1 MHIKMAVCT
10 STLNNKAL
18 KIDKS
23 ILRKVQSIQLRT
35 GVGMGARM
43 RTRTGARTISAM
55 AAIMMG
61 IISLFCL
68 NRHVNL
74 HCPTLWWW
82 WWWWRWWWEWWWEWW
97 GRWEWWEW
105 WAEESELRSLRSLRS
120 EGMGEVLLLAVST
133 ALISSFSSSTV
144 SSFGETVL
152 EMWSS
157 MLEGL
162 R

>member
-1 MHIKMAVCT
+1 MHINMAVCT
-10 STLNNKAL
+10 SILNNKAIR
-18 KIDKS
+18 IDKPIS
-23 ILRKVQSIQLRT
+23 RKLQSIQLRT

-43 RTRTGARTISAM
+43 RTRMRTRAISAV
-55 AAIMMG
+55 ATIMMR

-68 NRHVNL
+68 NRHVNS
-74 HCPTLWWW
+74 HSPTLWWW
-82 WWWWRWWWEWWWEWW
+82 WWWWRWWWEWWEWWEWW
-97 GRWEWWEW
+97 GRWEWWEL
-105 WAEESELRSLRSLRS
+105 WAEESELRPLRS
-120 EGMGEVLLLAVST
+120 EGMGEVLLLVVFT
-133 ALISSFSSSTV
+133 ALASSFSSSF